1 MSYRLR
7 HAPLADLDS
16 LRALI
21 SRSARKL
28 SAGDYKPEQVEAALR
43 GTFGVD
49 TQLIHD
55 GTYFIAEDNHG
66 VAVACGGWSYR
77 RTLIGGDQHPDRDC
91 GELDPRVDA
100 ARIRALFVDPLHAR
114 KGLGTMLLQKCECE
128 ARSRG
133 FARLELMSTLPG
145 VRLYAARGYVRS
157 SHTRYEEVSPGVS
170 IQFVPMTKFIL
181 NPMQQRRNE
190 DS

>member
-1 MSYRLR
+1 MSIAQLMSYRLR
-7 HAPLADLDS
+7 NAALADLDV

-21 SRSARKL
+21 SRSARGL

-49 TQLIHD
+49 TQLIRD
-55 GTYFIAEDNHG
+55 GTYFLVEASDG
-66 VAVACGGWSYR
+66 GPVACGGWSYR
-77 RTLIGGDQHPDRDC
+77 RTLIGGDKLPGRDC

-114 KGLGTMLLQKCECE
+114 KGLGTMLLQRCECE

-157 SHTRYEEVSPGVS
+157 SDVRYEEVGPGVS
-170 IQFVPMTKFIL
+170 IEFVPMTKSIL
-181 NPMQQRRNE
+181 T
-190 DS
+190 